1 MPYEIKGNCI
11 YKKDGGAK
19 VGCTKGDVHKYMA
32 ALHANA
38 NESAID
44 SDIKTLIR
52 TRLREGLFDN
62 INDEDFK
69 KAYINKINKLYDN
82 LLVNV
87 SLNQNYRFILGNKI
101 VYNCSKENQIIFP
114 LVGFCLKVSVYFLL
128 NIGGCMIPLTINLL
142 KSHHLMVKNQDAML
156 ESSIMKSMM
165 KLPSQI
171 TSLIYIFLKVV
182 MCSTNTLN
190 S

>member
-101 VYNCSKENQIIFP
+101 VYNPCGAPNKCETNAYSFIKEKLLEGKSNYFP
-114 LVGFCLKVSVYFLL
+114 VGGFYQFISY
-128 NIGGCMIPLTINLL
+128 
-142 KSHHLMVKNQDAML
+142 
-156 ESSIMKSMM
+156 
-165 KLPSQI
+165 
-171 TSLIYIFLKVV
+171 
-182 MCSTNTLN
+182 
-190 S
+190 